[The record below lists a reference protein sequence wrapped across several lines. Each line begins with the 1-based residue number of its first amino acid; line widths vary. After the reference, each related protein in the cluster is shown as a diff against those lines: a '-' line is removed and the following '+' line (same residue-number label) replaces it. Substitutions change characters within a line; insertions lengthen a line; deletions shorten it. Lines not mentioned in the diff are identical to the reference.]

1 MPSISS
7 QNRFIV
13 LEPLVDLDDLDD
25 LEDWDAWSAS
35 ILEISVL
42 SLKIA

>member
-13 LEPLVDLDDLDD
+13 LEPLVDLDD